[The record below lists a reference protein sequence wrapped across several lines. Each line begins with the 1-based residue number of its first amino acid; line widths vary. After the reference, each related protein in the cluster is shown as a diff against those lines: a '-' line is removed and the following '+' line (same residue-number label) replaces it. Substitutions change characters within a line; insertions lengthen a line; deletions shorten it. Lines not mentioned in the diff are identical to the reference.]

1 MQIRAAQRNQELR
14 EEWMVKLVNYTAEQL
29 VFVDESA
36 ANEKTSNRK
45 YGWGPVGV
53 TPHEYHRFEHSKRW
67 SILPAYTINGFI
79 TWQIE
84 HGSFTKELF
93 EDFMREKLLPL
104 CNPFPGPRSV
114 IIMDNAPIHQ
124 MEVY

>member
-1 MQIRAAQRNQELR
+1 
-14 EEWMVKLVNYTAEQL
+14 MVKLVNYTAEQL

-53 TPHEYHRFEHSKRW
+53 TPHEYHRFERSKRW

-93 EDFMREKLLPL
+93 EDFIRNVVHGLQGRVYEYNSRCCKLGKNTTKRLSDIL
-104 CNPFPGPRSV
+104 
-114 IIMDNAPIHQ
+114 DQ
-124 MEVY
+124 T